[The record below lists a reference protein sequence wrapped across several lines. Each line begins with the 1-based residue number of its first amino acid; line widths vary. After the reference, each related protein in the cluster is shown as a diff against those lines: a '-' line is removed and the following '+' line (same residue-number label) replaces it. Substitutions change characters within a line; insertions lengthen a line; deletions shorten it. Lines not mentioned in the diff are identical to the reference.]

1 MSEPQSVVI
10 ELTAETAA
18 KIATG
23 LEALPE
29 LRDRQVYEQEE
40 RNRQAT
46 ALRAE
51 IVKLTAP
58 LLALDRQV
66 QMKAMSEQERS
77 TIRHAWSTPIDVASL
92 AGTFDWPTDIKLN
105 DLERDQ
111 RDLPIGEFGWVSN
124 EVHATLGLGAQALS
138 DGVHMHGHV
147 HWGGDNLAHA
157 VVGAIDHYV
166 LPPERIPLAPTG
178 RFRSAPPAEL
188 FGRISG
194 WTGNYHPIWAA
205 DDKWC
210 KIDLVLR
217 HSVWQFIGGT
227 WRMCAE
233 RIEPPRRLIDLENE
247 FPVGQQSFD
256 LGGVTP
262 LPVLEYSIFSRSE
275 PIWVQLEIKFVT
287 GLEGDADVW
296 FSPGPGPE
304 GSVVMRTS
312 RWKIQGF

>member
-1 MSEPQSVVI
+1 MSEPSSAAI
-10 ELTAETAA
+10 EITPESEA
-18 KIATG
+18 KIAAG
-23 LEALPE
+23 LKALQE
-29 LRDRQVYEQEE
+29 LRDRRAYEQEG
-40 RNRQAT
+40 RNRQAS

-51 IVKLTAP
+51 ILKRTASLRALERQAKLDAIS
-58 LLALDRQV
+58 A
-66 QMKAMSEQERS
+66 QERS
-77 TIRHAWSTPIDVASL
+77 AFQNAWSTSIDVATL
-92 AGTFDWPTDIKLN
+92 AGTFDWPTDRTFG
-105 DLERDQ
+105 DLTRDQ
-111 RDLPIGEFGWVSN
+111 RDLPIGEFSWVATD
-124 EVHATLGLGAQALS
+124 VHATAGLGSQALP
-138 DGVHMHGHV
+138 DGIHMHGHV

-157 VVGAIDHYV
+157 VVGAVDHYV
-166 LPPERIPLAPTG
+166 LPPERIPAGG

-188 FGRISG
+188 FGRFSG

-217 HSVWQFIGGT
+217 HSVWQFVGGT

-233 RIEPPRRLIDLENE
+233 TIEPPRRLIDLENE

-256 LGGVTP
+256 LWGFTP
-262 LPVLEYSIFSRSE
+262 MPVLDYGIFSRFE

-304 GSVVMRTS
+304 GSVLMRTF
-312 RWKIQGF
+312 RWRIQVI